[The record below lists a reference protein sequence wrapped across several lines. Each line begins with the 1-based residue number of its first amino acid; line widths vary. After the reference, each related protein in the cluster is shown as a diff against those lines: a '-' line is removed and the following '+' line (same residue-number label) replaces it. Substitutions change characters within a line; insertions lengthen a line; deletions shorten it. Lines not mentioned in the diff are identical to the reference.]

1 MSTPA
6 SIAEAQAVEYGT
18 YVAVVDIEFEGARA
32 YNVGHPVPVSNVE
45 QHGYLDKGWVRE
57 VGAPAEPKPEPALA
71 PPAPQGAPIVVN
83 ETPKG

>member
-1 MSTPA
+1 MSSPE

-18 YVAVVDIEFEGARA
+18 YVACVDIFFDGARA
-32 YNVGHPVPVSNVE
+32 YNIGHPVPVSNVE

-57 VGAPAEPKPEPALA
+57 VGTPEEPKPEPAPTA
-71 PPAPQGAPIVVN
+71 PAPQGAPIVVN